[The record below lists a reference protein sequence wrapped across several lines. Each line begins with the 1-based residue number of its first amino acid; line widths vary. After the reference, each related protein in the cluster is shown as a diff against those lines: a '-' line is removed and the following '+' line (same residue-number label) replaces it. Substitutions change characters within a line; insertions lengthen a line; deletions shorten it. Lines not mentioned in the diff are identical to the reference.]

1 MCSIWWSCVS
11 ARNLPQKNNKS
22 SINESSLVMIC
33 SDCWAWG
40 RVNEMSLK
48 RTRRNAGN
56 REVVNRKAFVE
67 AVTTVDHILPDPM
80 VRVNLNLWKKPLIE
94 NLDQVPDTSILD
106 NYKKTML
113 HPSCLVQRIQD
124 RKMPALHNEA
134 QMQFNSLT
142 LLWCLAL
149 LLLFWVVITIE
160 KTAIKKVTSDWLQP
174 QIWLIILVLLA
185 DHDPN
190 IPKFQVESGI
200 TKFKKI
206 FQGTDAVS
214 KLIEHLHGLLTATPS
229 SRPHQLILSIVCG
242 LFHEFR
248 ITLRI

>member
-1 MCSIWWSCVS
+1 MYSIWWSCVS

-22 SINESSLVMIC
+22 SINKSSLVMIC
-33 SDCWAWG
+33 SDCWAWE

-56 REVVNRKAFVE
+56 RELVNRKAFVE

-80 VRVNLNLWKKPLIE
+80 VTVNLNLWKKPLIE

-106 NYKKTML
+106 KYKKTML

-142 LLWCLAL
+142 LLWCLVL
-149 LLLFWVVITIE
+149 LLLFWVVIMDFLSRMIFC
-160 KTAIKKVTSDWLQP
+160 LQP
-174 QIWLIILVLLA
+174 F
-185 DHDPN
+185 H
-190 IPKFQVESGI
+190 
-200 TKFKKI
+200 
-206 FQGTDAVS
+206 
-214 KLIEHLHGLLTATPS
+214 
-229 SRPHQLILSIVCG
+229 SRLILMPA
-242 LFHEFR
+242 LQ
-248 ITLRI
+248 LRKLPLRKLPPTDYNHKYGW